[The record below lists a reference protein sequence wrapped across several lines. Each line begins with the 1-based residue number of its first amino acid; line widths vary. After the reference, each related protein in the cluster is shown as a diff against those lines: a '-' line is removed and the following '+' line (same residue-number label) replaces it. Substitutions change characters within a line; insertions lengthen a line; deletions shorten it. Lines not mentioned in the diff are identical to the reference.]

1 MVHSGAR
8 GETAAQM
15 RRALCFAST
24 DEALHAAFAEIIRR
38 LNAAGSGKYEE
49 ALFISTIF
57 HKAFVEVNKEGTE
70 AAASTAVGIAL
81 RLQPRVPIFRA
92 DYPFLFAIRDRKSGT
107 ILFLGRVTDP
117 TRES

>member
-1 MVHSGAR
+1 MVATG
-8 GETAAQM
+8 TPAAQM

-24 DEALHAAFAEIIRR
+24 DEALHVAFAEIIRR

-70 AAASTAVGIAL
+70 E
-81 RLQPRVPIFRA
+81 A
-92 DYPFLFAIRDRKSGT
+92 DLPPACGFLYQHPPVF
-107 ILFLGRVTDP
+107 
-117 TRES
+117 